1 MEYNTYTQT
10 YLYTSCIFSFLS
22 PGDSGMPGGDSW
34 ELSQSRYVYVWMWYY
49 LFHFCFTF
57 QCWLYMWHV
66 SSPVILLAICTYL
79 RTCHYLSHP
88 SVTVCISH
96 LIHIAT
102 RVTFVLSLSLYLSL
116 SLSNQVTSALQA
128 DVLWSMG
135 HSGKDVKVAV
145 FDTGL
150 PRNHHHFSNV
160 QERTDW
166 TNEKSLDDG
175 LFAAQTHCYL
185 YVIRYAMQCVCVC
198 TYVHTYV
205 FVHVLMYILWS
216 GSCLRM
222 LTWGRLTMH
231 TLCQRELGQTFEQ
244 VTCCGVN
251 GQSHTCSVCGCLIQR
266 AVCS

>member
-198 TYVHTYV
+198 TYVHTY
-205 FVHVLMYILWS
+205 LYMYLCTYCGQAVVS
-216 GSCLRM
+216 GC
-222 LTWGRLTMH
+222 WH
-231 TLCQRELGQTFEQ
+231 EVDWQCTLCANVSWDKRLSKSRAMVSMAK
-244 VTCCGVN
+244 VT
-251 GQSHTCSVCGCLIQR
+251 H
-266 AVCS
+266 AVYVDA